1 MYLLPSNRCSPA
13 VATPSCLVLTTPLFS
28 GVSIFRIKIPINIAP
43 LTACVHRE
51 RDIDEVLQTHAVFI
65 NVSKGQVA
73 KKEDLMAAFGTDE
86 QTEIC
91 KTVSVQLVPTWPPP
105 LTFFLSHTHVCSWGT
120 RRVMVEEGTRWSFL
134 STHTSNA

>member
-13 VATPSCLVLTTPLFS
+13 VATPACLVLTTPLFS
-28 GVSIFRIKIPINIAP
+28 SGVSIFRIKVPINIAP

-91 KTVSVQLVPTWPPP
+91 KTVSVQLVPT
-105 LTFFLSHTHVCSWGT
+105 
-120 RRVMVEEGTRWSFL
+120 
-134 STHTSNA
+134 

>member
-1 MYLLPSNRCSPA
+1 M
-13 VATPSCLVLTTPLFS
+13 
-28 GVSIFRIKIPINIAP
+28 SIFRIKIPINIAP